1 MGGHGAL
8 ISALKN
14 PGKFRSVSA
23 FAPLCNPSQSSAVQ
37 KIFKNYFGDD
47 TKMIEAYDATCL
59 ISDYSGPEL
68 NILIHQ
74 VMLNNL
80 FKVPKYHRILEVL
93 RFFFFFPGN

>member
-23 FAPLCNPSQSSAVQ
+23 FAPVTNPSQSTAIQ
-37 KIFKNYFGDD
+37 KILKCYFGDD
-47 TKMIEAYDATCL
+47 TKIMEEWDSTCL
-59 ISDYSGPEL
+59 VPHYKGPDL

-74 VMLNNL
+74 VRL
-80 FKVPKYHRILEVL
+80 KK
-93 RFFFFFPGN
+93 